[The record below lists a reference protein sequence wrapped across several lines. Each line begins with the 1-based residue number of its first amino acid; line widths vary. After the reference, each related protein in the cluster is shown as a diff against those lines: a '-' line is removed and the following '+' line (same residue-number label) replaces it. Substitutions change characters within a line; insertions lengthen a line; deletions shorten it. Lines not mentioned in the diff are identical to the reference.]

1 MDLHIT
7 ATGEQIPV
15 RDLSDTHLRNII
27 AMIERKA
34 KEGIVVATGG
44 GGLGDWEDVWYHEEE
59 LEGRQVLDHFD
70 YDKYIKERD
79 RRKKLNIKPMDT
91 YTVTI
96 DLRGKV
102 RVQVKARSLS
112 EAAEL
117 AYEDNEGKIIAA
129 IEHAL
134 APIGTAEFRST
145 SYDADINQ

>member
-1 MDLHIT
+1 
-7 ATGEQIPV
+7 
-15 RDLSDTHLRNII
+15 
-27 AMIERKA
+27 
-34 KEGIVVATGG
+34 
-44 GGLGDWEDVWYHEEE
+44 
-59 LEGRQVLDHFD
+59 
-70 YDKYIKERD
+70 
-79 RRKKLNIKPMDT
+79 MDT

-117 AYEDNEGKIIAA
+117 AYEENEDKIIAA

-134 APIGTAEFRST
+134 DPIGTAEFRST

>member
-1 MDLHIT
+1 
-7 ATGEQIPV
+7 
-15 RDLSDTHLRNII
+15 
-27 AMIERKA
+27 
-34 KEGIVVATGG
+34 
-44 GGLGDWEDVWYHEEE
+44 
-59 LEGRQVLDHFD
+59 
-70 YDKYIKERD
+70 
-79 RRKKLNIKPMDT
+79 MDT

-112 EAAEL
+112 EAAEV